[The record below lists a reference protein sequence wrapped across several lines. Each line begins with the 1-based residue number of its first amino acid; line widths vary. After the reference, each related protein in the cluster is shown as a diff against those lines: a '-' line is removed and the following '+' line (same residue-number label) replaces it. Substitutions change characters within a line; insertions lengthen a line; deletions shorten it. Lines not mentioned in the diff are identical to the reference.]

1 MSLKNIFLAVLT
13 ALITVCLIF
22 EIIIYSG
29 YKRLCR
35 DINFGSSKFEL
46 LKTEFDY
53 FAHYYKYQTEYSSD
67 AFNYLAIGNSI
78 TLTPEF
84 GHGMCS
90 TKPDNDYFNLV
101 QKSLLKNHP
110 KVIAY
115 PYNFAVWERSNNR
128 EETLCLLDTYLD
140 KKLNLVSIQLGE
152 NVQDITTLEQD
163 FIHLINYV
171 KDKAPNAK
179 VIIVG
184 DFWNKDVNAI
194 RKKSAEISG
203 CDFVDIS
210 AIIGN
215 KNFQSKE
222 GTVSM
227 RQNGS
232 KCIVT
237 KDMSTHPGDTGMEY
251 IAQEI
256 LKHLN

>member
-1 MSLKNIFLAVLT
+1 M
-13 ALITVCLIF
+13 
-22 EIIIYSG
+22 
-29 YKRLCR
+29 
-35 DINFGSSKFEL
+35 
-46 LKTEFDY
+46 
-53 FAHYYKYQTEYSSD
+53 
-67 AFNYLAIGNSI
+67 
-78 TLTPEF
+78 
-84 GHGMCS
+84 
-90 TKPDNDYFNLV
+90 
-101 QKSLLKNHP
+101 
-110 KVIAY
+110 
-115 PYNFAVWERSNNR
+115 
-128 EETLCLLDTYLD
+128 
-140 KKLNLVSIQLGE
+140 
-152 NVQDITTLEQD
+152 QDITTLEQD